1 MCIRDRNYSVVAL
14 LIAAVAYFA
23 IRLLPVDAA
32 QLAVALLPAASMGCF
47 LHYKRSVPRLPRRE
61 RNMRVKARPP
71 LRLVTVALF
80 FGVSFG
86 AMKGLMAPV
95 ESDWLAVRDLL
106 NIAAIVGG
114 SVAIF
119 ATMSWA
125 KMDFD
130 LSLIHICRQ

>member
-1 MCIRDRNYSVVAL
+1 MVLWAELFASLGSKRTVNYSVVAL

-71 LRLVTVALF
+71 LRLVKMCIRDR
-80 FGVSFG
+80 FG
-86 AMKGLMAPV
+86 AARKDHDG
-95 ESDWLAVRDLL
+95 
-106 NIAAIVGG
+106 I
-114 SVAIF
+114 
-119 ATMSWA
+119 
-125 KMDFD
+125 
-130 LSLIHICRQ
+130 